1 MKNVSG
7 SIEVSFNSL
16 VEVELDVTIFSADV
30 TNRERTWVWLYD
42 FRPLQVRQIALME
55 NFNVLPESVR
65 IGLVLLVPYLQLH
78 EFEPKAREV

>member
-42 FRPLQVRQIALME
+42 FRPPQVRQIALME